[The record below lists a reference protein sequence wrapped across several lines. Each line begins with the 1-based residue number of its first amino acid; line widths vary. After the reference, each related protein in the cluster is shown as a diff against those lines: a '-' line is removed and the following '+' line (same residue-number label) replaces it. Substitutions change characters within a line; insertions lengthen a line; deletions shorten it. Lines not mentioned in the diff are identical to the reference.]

1 VLDAA
6 GSFGRNVVG
15 STVGSD
21 VGGRVGGAIAGEKGQ
36 ILGSLAGG
44 AAPSVSPSSIIQ
56 SRYAGRGK
64 QNAPEIA
71 AAAERLGIEP
81 TAGALGNLDI
91 QARENRYAGNYP
103 QGLASREQ
111 QRIRA
116 EMAGAGE
123 DIGVQRGGTGGSVA
137 QVGDDIRSATTD
149 RLQADRDYSSAGQE
163 NLQRDVGDLTPVP
176 IYNIIQQAR
185 AAYPGLTVPGRNA
198 LTHRIVEQ
206 LYPLITQRDAHGNPV
221 IGPNSTV
228 PYGLLKQWRTELGQ
242 SFDQGRIP
250 RNRELYGPATDA
262 MADAAS
268 STGIPRGEFNR
279 VQEFTRGVEGEG
291 GLADRLA
298 PYDKEPQAAYNY
310 TLEGGLNNPDRVQT
324 FARETAGDPR
334 QDRVFGNY
342 LQQLAADTLG
352 TGGAQGPR
360 KFADI
365 IQNADPRAIATIAD
379 QVAPAVRDLATVAQ
393 GVNVPTSQTGLTRA
407 TGGVANTLG
416 GKFLGSEVL
425 GQLAGAIDPILA
437 MPARGIGYLAR
448 PSLDW
453 INQRIMQSDAAKRG
467 MIGAPNPR
475 RPMSIDELV
484 RILNIVGQ
492 QQGQQQPAP

>member
-1 VLDAA
+1 
-6 GSFGRNVVG
+6 
-15 STVGSD
+15 
-21 VGGRVGGAIAGEKGQ
+21 
-36 ILGSLAGG
+36 
-44 AAPSVSPSSIIQ
+44 
-56 SRYAGRGK
+56 
-64 QNAPEIA
+64 
-71 AAAERLGIEP
+71 
-81 TAGALGNLDI
+81 
-91 QARENRYAGNYP
+91 
-103 QGLASREQ
+103 
-111 QRIRA
+111 
-116 EMAGAGE
+116 
-123 DIGVQRGGTGGSVA
+123 
-137 QVGDDIRSATTD
+137 
-149 RLQADRDYSSAGQE
+149 
-163 NLQRDVGDLTPVP
+163 
-176 IYNIIQQAR
+176 
-185 AAYPGLTVPGRNA
+185 VPGRNA